1 MGIPEKMKDKVRKYC
16 LLQLR
21 LSVYPKQKRKAQE
34 KHQGPGSRLPLVK
47 RKPNG
52 SLDVTPKSLPPTAFL
67 VSIVVFHV
75 FTFQIIV
82 GNDVFDPDK
91 SKKETKSTEAGADYE
106 NVDTAKLVG
115 DDAAK

>member
-1 MGIPEKMKDKVRKYC
+1 M
-16 LLQLR
+16 
-21 LSVYPKQKRKAQE
+21 YPKQKGETQE
-34 KHQGPGSRLPLVK
+34 QHQGPGSRLPLVK

-67 VSIVVFHV
+67 VCIVVFHV
-75 FTFQIIV
+75 ITFNIIV
-82 GNDVFDPDK
+82 GNDVSDSGE
-91 SKKETKSTEAGADYE
+91 SKEEAKSTEAGADYE

>member
-1 MGIPEKMKDKVRKYC
+1 M
-16 LLQLR
+16 
-21 LSVYPKQKRKAQE
+21 YPKQKGETQE

-52 SLDVTPKSLPPTAFL
+52 SLDVTPKSLPPTVFL
-67 VSIVVFHV
+67 VSIVAFHV
-75 FTFQIIV
+75 FTFDVIV
-82 GNDVFDPDK
+82 GNDVFDSDE
-91 SKKETKSTEAGADYE
+91 SKEEAKSTEAGADYE

>member
-1 MGIPEKMKDKVRKYC
+1 M
-16 LLQLR
+16 
-21 LSVYPKQKRKAQE
+21 YPKQKRETQE
-34 KHQGPGSRLPLVK
+34 KHHGPGSRLPLVK

-67 VSIVVFHV
+67 VTIVILHV
-75 FTFQIIV
+75 FTFDIIV
-82 GNDVFDPDK
+82 RNDVFYSGE
-91 SKKETKSTEAGADYE
+91 SKEEAKSTEAGADYE

>member
-47 RKPNG
+47 RKSNG
-52 SLDVTPKSLPPTAFL
+52 SLDVIPKSLPPTASL

>member
-1 MGIPEKMKDKVRKYC
+1 M
-16 LLQLR
+16 
-21 LSVYPKQKRKAQE
+21 YPKQKRETQE

-52 SLDVTPKSLPPTAFL
+52 SLDVTPKSLPPTVFL
-67 VSIVVFHV
+67 VSIVAFHV
-75 FTFQIIV
+75 FTFDVIV
-82 GNDVFDPDK
+82 GNNVFDSDK
-91 SKKETKSTEAGADYE
+91 SKEEAKSTEAGADYE

>member
-1 MGIPEKMKDKVRKYC
+1 M
-16 LLQLR
+16 
-21 LSVYPKQKRKAQE
+21 YPKQKRETQE

-52 SLDVTPKSLPPTAFL
+52 SLDVTPKSLPPTVFL
-67 VSIVVFHV
+67 VSIVAFHV
-75 FTFQIIV
+75 FTFDVIV
-82 GNDVFDPDK
+82 GNNVFDSDE
-91 SKKETKSTEAGADYE
+91 SKEEAKSTEAGADYE

>member
-1 MGIPEKMKDKVRKYC
+1 M
-16 LLQLR
+16 
-21 LSVYPKQKRKAQE
+21 YPKQERETQE

-67 VSIVVFHV
+67 ISIVVFHV
-75 FTFQIIV
+75 ITFDIIV
-82 GNDVFDPDK
+82 GNNVFYSDE
-91 SKKETKSTEAGADYE
+91 SKEEAKSTEAGADYE

>member
-1 MGIPEKMKDKVRKYC
+1 M
-16 LLQLR
+16 
-21 LSVYPKQKRKAQE
+21 YPKQKRKAQE

-67 VSIVVFHV
+67 VTIVVFHV
-75 FTFQIIV
+75 FTFDIIV
-82 GNDVFDPDK
+82 GNDVFYSDE
-91 SKKETKSTEAGADYE
+91 SKKEVKSTEAGADYE

>member
-1 MGIPEKMKDKVRKYC
+1 M
-16 LLQLR
+16 
-21 LSVYPKQKRKAQE
+21 YPKQKGETQE

-75 FTFQIIV
+75 FTFDIIV
-82 GNDVFDPDK
+82 GHDVFDSDK
-91 SKKETKSTEAGADYE
+91 SKEEAKSTEAGADYE
-106 NVDTAKLVG
+106 NVDTAKLVSY
-115 DDAAK
+115 DAAK

>member
-1 MGIPEKMKDKVRKYC
+1 M
-16 LLQLR
+16 
-21 LSVYPKQKRKAQE
+21 YPKQKRETQE

-52 SLDVTPKSLPPTAFL
+52 SLDVTPKSLPPTVFL
-67 VSIVVFHV
+67 VSIVVFNV
-75 FTFQIIV
+75 FTFDIIV
-82 GNDVFDPDK
+82 RNNVFDSDK
-91 SKKETKSTEAGADYE
+91 SKEEAKSTEAGADYE

>member
-1 MGIPEKMKDKVRKYC
+1 M
-16 LLQLR
+16 
-21 LSVYPKQKRKAQE
+21 YPKKKRETQE

-47 RKPNG
+47 WKPNG
-52 SLDVTPKSLPPTAFL
+52 SLDVTPKSLPPTVFL

-75 FTFQIIV
+75 FTFDIIV
-82 GNDVFDPDK
+82 GNDVFDSDE
-91 SKKETKSTEAGADYE
+91 SKKEAKSTEAGADYE

>member
-1 MGIPEKMKDKVRKYC
+1 M
-16 LLQLR
+16 
-21 LSVYPKQKRKAQE
+21 YPKQKRETQE

-52 SLDVTPKSLPPTAFL
+52 SLDVTPKSLPPTVFL
-67 VSIVVFHV
+67 VSIVAFHV
-75 FTFQIIV
+75 FTFDVIV
-82 GNDVFDPDK
+82 GNDVFDSGK
-91 SKKETKSTEAGADYE
+91 SKEEAKNTEAGADYE

>member
-1 MGIPEKMKDKVRKYC
+1 M
-16 LLQLR
+16 
-21 LSVYPKQKRKAQE
+21 YPKQERETQE

-52 SLDVTPKSLPPTAFL
+52 SLDVTPKSLPPTVFL
-67 VSIVVFHV
+67 VSIVAFHV
-75 FTFQIIV
+75 FTFDVIV
-82 GNDVFDPDK
+82 GNNVFDSDK
-91 SKKETKSTEAGADYE
+91 SKEEAKSTEAGADYE

>member
-1 MGIPEKMKDKVRKYC
+1 M
-16 LLQLR
+16 
-21 LSVYPKQKRKAQE
+21 YPKQKRETQE
-34 KHQGPGSRLPLVK
+34 KHHGPGSRLPLVK

-75 FTFQIIV
+75 ITFNIIV
-82 GNDVFDPDK
+82 GNDVFDSDK
-91 SKKETKSTEAGADYE
+91 SKEEAKSTEAGADYE